1 MEREGTSGRLMTRA
15 PSVHR
20 VVTLAALLAGL
31 SVAALPLGGCAS
43 TPVAVDAPLRP
54 ATFAILARHSP
65 ETRAPAAVAASDLVG
80 RVGETR
86 TLAVVAGREAG
97 ERRTQRVAESAD
109 GTVAIEESTRAGLER
124 SVLRPREDGGYTLL
138 SVDTP
143 GENSRSAFADGLEFA
158 RPSLAPGDAS
168 ESASPMRV
176 TLLSSGKERAK
187 GSSTRTQRIT
197 GSADIDVCGERL
209 VATVVET
216 VFVASLD
223 AAKARRESEIFV
235 VPGRG
240 IVAERWREKVTVL
253 GIFPK
258 TTEETVVVVPTKG
271 TP

>member
-1 MEREGTSGRLMTRA
+1 MRIALSATTVIQLTKRTEYGLIA
-15 PSVHR
+15 LVH
-20 VVTLAALLAGL
+20 LADAALTGRDGAFVSVREIAEHYPVPKRLLAEVL
-31 SVAALPLGGCAS
+31 K
-43 TPVAVDAPLRP
+43 D
-54 ATFAILARHSP
+54 LARA
-65 ETRAPAAVAASDLVG
+65 ELV
-80 RVGETR
+80 
-86 TLAVVAGREAG
+86 
-97 ERRTQRVAESAD
+97 ESAR
-109 GTVAIEESTRAGLER
+109 GK
-124 SVLRPREDGGYTLL
+124 DGGYTLL

-216 VFVASLD
+216 VFIASLD
-223 AAKARRESEIFV
+223 AAKARRESEVFV

>member
-1 MEREGTSGRLMTRA
+1 VEREGTSGRLMTRA

-20 VVTLAALLAGL
+20 IVTLAALLAGL
-31 SVAALPLGGCAS
+31 SAAALPLGGCAS
-43 TPVAVDAPLRP
+43 TPVAIDAPLRP

-65 ETRAPAAVAASDLVG
+65 ETRAAVAANDLVG

-143 GENSRSAFADGLEFA
+143 GEDSRSAFAEGLEFA
-158 RPSLAPGDAS
+158 RPSLAPGEAS

-240 IVAERWREKVTVL
+240 IVAERCREKVTVL

>member
-1 MEREGTSGRLMTRA
+1 MTLRTPAVRRA
-15 PSVHR
+15 IA
-20 VVTLAALLAGL
+20 LAVALGGS
-31 SVAALPLGGCAS
+31 SVAVLPLGGCAI
-43 TPVAVDAPLRP
+43 TPVVADAPPRP
-54 ATFAILARHSP
+54 ATFEILVRHAPEAR
-65 ETRAPAAVAASDLVG
+65 TPATVAATDLVG

-97 ERRTQRVAESAD
+97 ERRTQRVVECAGGEI
-109 GTVAIEESTRAGLER
+109 AIEESTRAGVER

-143 GENSRSAFADGLEFA
+143 SEDSRSGFAEGLEFA
-158 RPSLAPGDAS
+158 RPLLAPGESS
-168 ESASPMRV
+168 ESDSPMRV

-197 GSADIDVCGERL
+197 GSADIEVCGERL
-209 VATVVET
+209 AATVVET

-258 TTEETVVVVPTKG
+258 TTEETVVVVPTKA